1 MAALS
6 ALRTSLQNSLGFG
19 TISTAQSNR
28 LDRCINSAILQVVKE
43 SPDDSFLDEIINTS
57 ILQVVNESPDD
68 SFLDEI
74 INSAI
79 LQLVNESPDDS
90 FLDEIINSAVL
101 QLVNES
107 PNDSFLDEIINTSIL
122 QIVNE
127 SPDDSLLDEVIN
139 SAVLQLVNESPDDSY
154 LDEIINSAVLQVVNE
169 SPNDSYLDEIINT
182 AVLQVVNESPDDSY
196 LDEIIN
202 SAVLQVVKESPDDS
216 YLDEIINSA
225 IFQVVN
231 ESPDDSQL
239 DEALNS
245 GIQRAIADGV
255 PGLARDIFTTKTWD
269 TTTLT
274 LTHTAGAATATYSE
288 STASNLFNHDIVK
301 SGSDYYIIQGH
312 YKVGSPEVDTLNFGS
327 PLPDSIA
334 GSVTVYRRSIE
345 LPTSGKL
352 ISVFDVTNGQEL
364 PYDPLRAHLET
375 GTSGSPQAY
384 DQRYD
389 TDADKSILSLY
400 PAPDT
405 QIFLRIQQQENYTA
419 DADLNWPD
427 DAIDAVLERARA
439 VMMSFRGDLVTPVE
453 ATLMDQSLD
462 DVDDILK
469 DSSSPLKIFVRE

>member
-19 TISTAQSNR
+19 TVSTAQAKK

-139 SAVLQLVNESPDDSY
+139 SAILQIVNESPDDSY
-154 LDEIINSAVLQVVNE
+154 LDEIINSAILQVVK
-169 SPNDSYLDEIINT
+169 
-182 AVLQVVNESPDDSY
+182 ESPDDSQ
-196 LDEIIN
+196 LDEVIN
-202 SAVLQVVKESPDDS
+202 SAILQIVKESPDDSLLDEVINTAILQVVNESPDDS

-274 LTHTAGAATATYSE
+274 LTHVAGAATAAYAE
-288 STASNLFNHDIVK
+288 TAVSNLFNHDIVK

-312 YKVGSPEVDTLNFGS
+312 DKDAKRVDFGS
-327 PLPDSIA
+327 PLPDSIS
-334 GSVTVYRRSIE
+334 GEVTVYRRSIE

-375 GTSGSPQAY
+375 GTTGSPQAY

>member
-90 FLDEIINSAVL
+90 LLDEVINTAILQVVNESPNDSLLDEVINSAIL

-107 PNDSFLDEIINTSIL
+107 PDDSF
-122 QIVNE
+122 
-127 SPDDSLLDEVIN
+127 LDEVIN

-182 AVLQVVNESPDDSY
+182 AVLQVVN
-196 LDEIIN
+196 
-202 SAVLQVVKESPDDS
+202 ESPDDS

-312 YKVGSPEVDTLNFGS
+312 YKVGEADTLNFGS